1 MTSGTSRKLKVTTD
15 LTTASETFRKLWVGL
30 PYQEKKIKIDRLPID
45 FWGTFKVEGPGT
57 PKKKFNK
64 VHFFSEIKQKDED
77 NVVIKI
83 EAVLPDPIFGQGA
96 LTIVARCIFLLAK
109 HFRRRNIEVA
119 SVWQVFGPNLI
130 L

>member
-57 PKKKFNK
+57 PIKKFNK
-64 VHFFSEIKQKDED
+64 VHFFSEIKEKDKD
-77 NVVIKI
+77 SVIIKI

-119 SVWQVFGPNLI
+119 SVWQVFGPNLK